1 MSCIHLIA
9 PQGTTEWLHGR
20 IGAITG
26 SMYSEA
32 RNIVGGLTAQQA
44 KMVSLVRDGM
54 DKKQAAIE
62 AGYKTTPNF
71 SAFDDA
77 VAGKRIGDHSNA
89 AKAYAFKLA
98 VERISGQ
105 LLDVPQFETWQMK
118 RGNELE
124 PEARLKY
131 EQRQAVLVEQT
142 GLALTEDKLFGSS
155 VDGLVDEDGI
165 IEIKCF
171 VDPTKLQSILIDG
184 DIGEVMD
191 QVQGSLWV
199 TGRLWADF
207 ILYCPQLACIGKDL
221 TIIRFDRDDNY
232 IAELEQD
239 LLRFNELVEQY
250 KTKLSTTNQG

>member
-20 IGAITG
+20 CGAITG
-26 SMYSEA
+26 SMFGEA
-32 RNIVGGLTAQQA
+32 RKRLKSG
-44 KMVSLVRDGM
+44 
-54 DKKQAAIE
+54 
-62 AGYKTTPNF
+62 PNKGEF
-71 SAFDDA
+71 SA
-77 VAGKRIGDHSNA
+77 AG
-89 AKAYAFKLA
+89 KAYAFKLA
-98 VERISGQ
+98 IERISGE

-131 EQRQAVLVEQT
+131 EAKQAVLVEQT
-142 GLALTEDKLFGSS
+142 GLALTEDRLFGSS
-155 VDGLVDEDGI
+155 VDGLVDDDGI

-199 TGRLWADF
+199 TGRKWADF
-207 ILYCPQLACIGKDL
+207 ILYCPQLACIEKDL
-221 TIIRFDRDDNY
+221 TIIRFDRNENY

-239 LLRFNELVEQY
+239 LLKFNDLVNEY
-250 KTKLSTTNQG
+250 KSKLESKNGWSK

>member
-20 IGAITG
+20 CGAITG
-26 SMYSEA
+26 SMFGEA
-32 RNIVGGLTAQQA
+32 RKRLKSGANKG
-44 KMVSLVRDGM
+44 
-54 DKKQAAIE
+54 E
-62 AGYKTTPNF
+62 F
-71 SAFDDA
+71 SA
-77 VAGKRIGDHSNA
+77 AG
-89 AKAYAFKLA
+89 KAYAFKLA
-98 VERISGQ
+98 IERISGE

-131 EQRQAVLVEQT
+131 EEKQAVLVEQT
-142 GLALTEDKLFGSS
+142 GLALTEDRLFGSS
-155 VDGLVDEDGI
+155 VDGLVDDDGI

-171 VDPTKLQSILIDG
+171 VDPTKLQSILIDS

-199 TGRLWADF
+199 TGRKWADF

-221 TIIRFDRDDNY
+221 TIIRFNRDENY

-239 LLRFNELVEQY
+239 LIKFNDLVNEYEAKLR
-250 KTKLSTTNQG
+250 K

>member
-9 PQGTTEWLHGR
+9 PQGTIEWKNGR
-20 IGAITG
+20 CGVTTG
-26 SMYSEA
+26 SMFCEA
-32 RNIVGGLTAQQA
+32 RSIVGGLTEQQK
-44 KMVSLVRDGM
+44 KMVNLVRSGL
-54 DKKQAAIE
+54 DKKEAAIQ

-71 SAFDDA
+71 SSFDDA
-77 VAGKRIGDHSNA
+77 VAGKKIGEHSNA
-89 AKAYAFKLA
+89 AKSYAFKLA

-105 LLDVPQFETWQMK
+105 LLDVPQFETWQM
-118 RGNELE
+118 RQGTAFE

-131 EQRQAVLVEQT
+131 EAKQGVLVEQT
-142 GLALTEDKLFGSS
+142 GLALTEDRLFGSS
-155 VDGLVDEDGI
+155 VDGLVDDDGI

-199 TGRLWADF
+199 TGRKWADF
-207 ILYCPQLACIGKDL
+207 ILYCPQLACIDKDL
-221 TIIRFDRDDNY
+221 TIIRFNRDENY

-239 LLRFNELVEQY
+239 LLKFNDLVNEY
-250 KTKLSTTNQG
+250 ENKLRK